1 MYIKN
6 YVFALSNGQ
15 EECSED
21 KKFSSFWG
29 SVYSSSFIKNMEP
42 ILYVP
47 KAALYAIYLHYLP
60 VLGSVPILGFFI

>member
-1 MYIKN
+1 
-6 YVFALSNGQ
+6 
-15 EECSED
+15 
-21 KKFSSFWG
+21 
-29 SVYSSSFIKNMEP
+29 MEP